1 MFIKPTEISQ
11 QQKERE
17 YYCESNERTCCYD
30 SRNTLNDVTRQSRC
44 IQRTRPS
51 NKNPVVNW
59 DQRCSEPEPRN
70 IRRGEKR
77 CGERRF
83 REISNKQRGEANPA
97 EFPWTCLVLDQN
109 NNFVG
114 SCAIIP
120 DNRFNDVRS
129 GTDRVILAAHK
140 LKNIRNPR

>member
-1 MFIKPTEISQ
+1 MRVETGHNVFH
-11 QQKERE
+11 
-17 YYCESNERTCCYD
+17 
-30 SRNTLNDVTRQSRC
+30 
-44 IQRTRPS
+44 
-51 NKNPVVNW
+51 
-59 DQRCSEPEPRN
+59 CSM
-70 IRRGEKR
+70 GVSMKA
-77 CGERRF
+77 
-83 REISNKQRGEANPA
+83 REIRNKKPGQANPA

-120 DNRFNDVRS
+120 DNQFNDVRS